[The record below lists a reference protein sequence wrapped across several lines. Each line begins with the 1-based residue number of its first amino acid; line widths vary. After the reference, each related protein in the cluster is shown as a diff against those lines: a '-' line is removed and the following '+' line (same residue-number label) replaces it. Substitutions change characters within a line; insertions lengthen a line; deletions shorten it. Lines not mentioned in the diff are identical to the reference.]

1 MGGEHITSMTPC
13 FTLSIG
19 VFPPTN
25 KAQAN
30 KYFFLNTNFFFWPKV
45 FLFACVYVC
54 IHFTGFQGTTLDF
67 QLPFTYLFLS
77 EGPAVEGCV

>member
-30 KYFFLNTNFFFWPKV
+30 KYFFLNTNFFFLAKN
-45 FLFACVYVC
+45 FSFCMCICVYSLYR
-54 IHFTGFQGTTLDF
+54 ISGDHTGFPTAIH
-67 QLPFTYLFLS
+67 LFIFK
-77 EGPAVEGCV
+77 